1 MSASA
6 LRDFHGWELAVAILA
21 AAFVQVG
28 AGFAL
33 RAANLAQAN
42 VGEIDKGGEVPVK
55 VIPVVDLESPL
66 LKLGSKKRAVLPDM
80 WKIKPPRV
88 HVEEKAFASTKAEKT
103 EEAIPK
109 DDVKMAPADAEPP
122 PEDAEV
128 VKDTD
133 LEITEETDAGE
144 LAMAEEGSELGSK
157 DGTEIDPLK
166 GRAVDQ
172 YRQRLS
178 SFLSAGFIVTGSGL
192 PDEELT
198 KIRVN
203 GSVQLS
209 GLTVT
214 GFTLSPSGNATFDAR
229 ATQTLQSKVGQQV
242 PPPPENYPDILQGS
256 VSVSFGCPPNK
267 CN

>member
-1 MSASA
+1 VSASA
-6 LRDFHGWELAVAILA
+6 LRDFQGWELAVAILA
-21 AAFVQVG
+21 AVFVQVG

-42 VGEIDKGGEVPVK
+42 IGEIDKGGEVPVK
-55 VIPVVDLESPL
+55 VIPVIDLESPL

-109 DDVKMAPADAEPP
+109 DDVKMAPADADPP
-122 PEDAEV
+122 P
-128 VKDTD
+128 
-133 LEITEETDAGE
+133 EETDAGE

-157 DGTEIDPLK
+157 DGTEVDPLK

-214 GFTLSPSGNATFDAR
+214 GFTLSPSGNATFDQR

-242 PPPPENYPDILQGS
+242 PPPPENYPDILQGT